1 LVRWPK
7 TVSRS
12 ARTGRLVAWATAYA
26 CILWGLCLGVRPAL
40 ADGPGSHSEQLRSDV
55 SNSLRFQLRGDIRS
69 TKTFDALANLVAM
82 KKIRVFEPY
91 EERPAEFYAFP
102 FNAVLD
108 EVYGEDWR
116 TQEEVLLTCA
126 DGYQPT
132 FPVRRLLEYDAWLAF
147 DRVDASSFSILKLE
161 SGKRRRVDLSPY
173 YLIWD
178 NADDPA
184 LRGEGDY
191 GWPYQLIGID
201 FIRAQDRFP
210 NMTPAEGSS
219 AQALAGFAAFRVH
232 CTRCHAINGE
242 GGSVGPELNVPR
254 NPVEYREEAWLR
266 QWIDDPSSLIAGAR
280 MPAFNKT
287 VADRE
292 RVIDDI
298 MVYLGAISVQK
309 VQPKSE
315 SSGDF

>member
-1 LVRWPK
+1 M
-7 TVSRS
+7 
-12 ARTGRLVAWATAYA
+12 RTGRLVAWTIASAFIY
-26 CILWGLCLGVRPAL
+26 WGLCIGTPPAV
-40 ADGPGSHSEQLRSDV
+40 ADGAESRSKQLQIAVSDG
-55 SNSLRFQLRGDIRS
+55 LRFQLRGDMQS
-69 TKTFDALANLVAM
+69 TKTLDVLANLVAAR
-82 KKIRVFEPY
+82 KIRVFEPY
-91 EERPAEFYAFP
+91 EERLVEFYALP

-108 EVYGEDWR
+108 EVYGERWR

-132 FPVRRLLEYDAWLAF
+132 FPVQRLLEYEAWLAF
-147 DRVDASSFSILKLE
+147 DRVDGSSFSILKLE

-178 NADDPA
+178 NTDDPV

-201 FIRAQDRFP
+201 FTRAQDRFP
-210 NMTPAEGSS
+210 NMTPAEGAS

-254 NPVEYREEAWLR
+254 NPVEYREAAWLR
-266 QWIDDPSSLIAGAR
+266 QWIDDPSSLIASAR
-280 MPAFNKT
+280 MPAFNKA

-292 RVIDDI
+292 RVIEDI
-298 MVYLGAISVQK
+298 MAYLGAIAVQK

-315 SSGDF
+315 SPGDF